1 MKELSLLAM
10 AVGLVVSGCDSSS
23 RPTGLDN
30 QGDRGQEYK
39 LWLKD
44 ISEQSTGNESPISE
58 HCFYVEVADT
68 EQLRRRGLSGRKYLS
83 SNKGMLFVMPKAS
96 NMEMWMKDCLIPLDV
111 LFFDEDKRLINFH
124 TMTVPLAGQSESELP
139 IYKSDKPAKYALE
152 ISAGSARQVGV
163 KQGLTSLVFSD
174 ELLKRLQEGTE

>member
-1 MKELSLLAM
+1 MKKLSLLAM
-10 AVGLVVSGCDSSS
+10 AVALVVGGCDSSS
-23 RPTGLDN
+23 RPTRSGR
-30 QGDRGQEYK
+30 QGDRGREFK

-44 ISEQSTGNESPISE
+44 SSGQSSANEGPISE

-68 EQLRRRGLSGRKYLS
+68 EQLRRRGLSGREYLS

-96 NMEMWMKDCLIPLDV
+96 KMEMWMKDCLIALDV
-111 LFFDEDKRLINFH
+111 LFFDRDKRLINFH
-124 TMTVPLAGQSESELP
+124 TMAVPLSEQTDAELP
-139 IYKSDKPAKYALE
+139 RYESDKPAKYALE
-152 ISAGSARQVGV
+152 VSAGIARQLGL